1 MNTIVYPTHNDPLD
15 NKNRKVPETI
25 IKPSTLGP
33 EIGMGIFAG
42 EDIDEAQHLGWYYGD
57 VYTEHPEN
65 KSHYMLQVERK
76 PWWVMD
82 DIWES
87 RTKGVGLFIDG
98 APPPATNKKTLS
110 LDHLYR
116 FSRLNHDDCEPNVK
130 FLQNGR
136 VVALRFIEEG
146 EELFLDYGPHFFSE
160 DE

>member
-15 NKNRKVPETI
+15 NKNRQVPRTVI
-25 IKPSTLGP
+25 NPSTLGP

-65 KSHYMLQVERK
+65 ESHYMLQVERK

-87 RTKGVGLFIDG
+87 RTRGVGLFIDG